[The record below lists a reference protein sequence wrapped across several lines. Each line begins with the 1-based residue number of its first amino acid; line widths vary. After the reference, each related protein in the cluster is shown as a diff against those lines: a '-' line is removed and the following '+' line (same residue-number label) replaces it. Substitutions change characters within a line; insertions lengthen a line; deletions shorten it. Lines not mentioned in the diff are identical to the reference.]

1 MKKKL
6 LVSILISA
14 MVVGMCACGKEQ
26 VPQENNADAVEQSAP
41 AEDDAAAEEE
51 EKEESEKEKVV
62 NVELTDGGTISVS
75 LSSFDGIDLTSKE
88 GESAVELKVKAEDE
102 YSEDEIYEVA
112 TMELRSSILDEI
124 YGPIE
129 LESISTIS
137 TSDDVSFVSASVY
150 NLLEAAYGED
160 GIEQIKQ
167 SAVFG
172 DECLLYLQRLASAG
186 QMEETETPALPTL
199 IVNGSNI
206 TLPCSLDDI
215 RALGYELVQEEE
227 FPNFYYGSNAE
238 GQKLTVCNM
247 EGMDSIS
254 DISISKE
261 DGSTVD
267 MNGITLGMPVAAC
280 IEKLPDVAVGAEW
293 LNSNRYIRYLCEQ
306 GYYYVSLHFDE
317 ECCLD
322 GISVGSN

>member
-1 MKKKL
+1 MKKKI
-6 LVSILISA
+6 LVSILMSA

-26 VPQENNADAVEQSAP
+26 VPQENNADAAEQNAP
-41 AEDDAAAEEE
+41 AEDDAVAEEE
-51 EKEESEKEKVV
+51 EKEESEKEKFV

-75 LSSFDGIDLTSKE
+75 LSSFDGIDLTSE
-88 GESAVELKVKAEDE
+88 RGTVELKVKAEDE
-102 YSEDEIYEVA
+102 YSEDEIYKVDPR
-112 TMELRSSILDEI
+112 ELRSSILDEI

-129 LESISTIS
+129 LESISTF
-137 TSDDVSFVSASVY
+137 DDVSFVSASVY

-172 DECLLYLQRLASAG
+172 DECLLYLQQLARTG
-186 QMEETETPALPTL
+186 QMEKTETPALPTL
-199 IVNGSNI
+199 IVNDSNI

-227 FPNFYYGSNAE
+227 FSNFYDGSNAE

-254 DISISKE
+254 SISISKE

-267 MNGITLGMPVAAC
+267 MNGITLGMSVAAC
-280 IEKLPDVAVGAEW
+280 IEKLSDVAVEAQQDS
-293 LNSNRYIRYLCEQ
+293 SNRYIRYWCEQ
-306 GYYYVSLHFDE
+306 GYHVGLYFDE
-317 ECCLD
+317 ECCLE